1 MTRVQHP
8 QPGARAEQRSSPTLQ
23 TTIRQPTRWEHGAGL
38 SLASSVYNTIQFE
51 FGIPGEI
58 LILNHFNFE
67 AVLLMINIITL
78 TIYIGGHLN
87 FSFALSQSLQ
97 CGIWVNKDNLYND
110 SFYWS
115 GYDVEL
121 KGFLS

>member
-1 MTRVQHP
+1 MMC
-8 QPGARAEQRSSPTLQ
+8 G
-23 TTIRQPTRWEHGAGL
+23 
-38 SLASSVYNTIQFE
+38 
-51 FGIPGEI
+51 FGNLGKN
-58 LILNHFNFE
+58 LILNHFHSILTWQCC
-67 AVLLMINIITL
+67 LLLALNIINL
-78 TIYIGGHLN
+78 SIYIGGHLN

-110 SFYWS
+110 TFYWS

>member
-1 MTRVQHP
+1 MGEIKCV
-8 QPGARAEQRSSPTLQ
+8 
-23 TTIRQPTRWEHGAGL
+23 
-38 SLASSVYNTIQFE
+38 
-51 FGIPGEI
+51 FGIPGKN
-58 LILNHFNFE
+58 LILYNFNME
-67 AVLLMINIITL
+67 AVPVLTMINIITL
-78 TIYIGGHLN
+78 TIFIGGHLN

>member
-58 LILNHFNFE
+58 LILNHFNLE

-87 FSFALSQSLQ
+87 FSFALSQSCSVVFGSIKIICTTIPFIGAVMTL
-97 CGIWVNKDNLYND
+97 N
-110 SFYWS
+110 
-115 GYDVEL
+115 
-121 KGFLS
+121 